1 MGSNKLDILYSK
13 SSLQNVGKIAVQ
25 KLEFR
30 QGLTRAEAENLSS
43 LPCQPNLSP
52 QSVTEFISDNLI
64 SYHQKWFTGLFSYIS

>member
-1 MGSNKLDILYSK
+1 M
-13 SSLQNVGKIAVQ
+13 Q

-52 QSVTEFISDNLI
+52 HVQSVTEFISDNLI